1 MIFFKKKPAHTIT
14 ILPHPEVC
22 PTGEIVPAI
31 QGKSIV
37 ENLLENDV
45 EISHSCQMQ
54 CACTT
59 CHVYIIEGGQFVS
72 SIENDENNEL
82 DRTQDRQRWSRLGC
96 QAVFEGG
103 GNLVIEIRN

>member
-1 MIFFKKKPAHTIT
+1 MLFFKKKPTHTIT
-14 ILPHPEVC
+14 ILPHPEIC
-22 PTGEIVPAI
+22 PSGDIVPAL

-59 CHVYIIEGGQFVS
+59 CHIYIIEGEQFVS
-72 SIENDENNEL
+72 VIENDENREL
-82 DRTQDRQRWSRLGC
+82 DKTQHRQHWSRLAC

-103 GNLVIEIRN
+103 GNLVIEIHN